1 MSDERGAPNPDSV
14 SFQNLWPGLFLS
26 RSAAV
31 YPDKAAVVY
40 GDRSYSYA
48 EFDERVQQLAG
59 AFVNA
64 GINAGDRVAYLVPNI
79 PQLLEGHYAPMRIGA
94 VLVAI
99 NTRLSSREVGFILRH
114 SGAKALVFDSEY
126 AEVVKTALTEAPDGL
141 FDETS
146 EDSNNLDLL
155 IEIVDTESTSEKP
168 PVSGLNGAIEY
179 EEFLSSS
186 KNIDLPD
193 LQRSELDTVAIDYTS
208 GTTGEPKGV
217 EYTGRG
223 AYLNTLSMVIDAG
236 LNSTSG
242 YLWTLPMFH
251 CNGWCYTW
259 AVTAAGGTHICL
271 RRVTAN
277 AVFSEVSEHAVTH
290 MCAAPSVLSLLEVS
304 DEAEPGVMS
313 GVKIFT
319 GGAPPSP
326 RILRSMKSLGA
337 ELHHLYGL
345 TETYGPSTI
354 GAEQP
359 GWSEL
364 SIDEEA
370 FKKSRQGVATTT
382 MHVGVRV
389 VDDQMNDVPWDASTI
404 GEVVTRGNTVMTGY
418 YRDEAASDEAFAGGW
433 FHTGDLAVMHSD
445 GYMELKDRKKDV
457 IISGGENISSVEVEK
472 VLMEHPAVLET
483 CVVGVPDEK
492 WGESS
497 KAFISLRTGVSAD
510 ETEIIAFCRDRMAH
524 FKVPRSIEF
533 GDLPKTATGK
543 IQKYLLWERE
553 WAGHARRIG

>member
-1 MSDERGAPNPDSV
+1 MSIECGKHNPDSV
-14 SFQNLWPGLFLS
+14 SFQNLWPGLFLN
-26 RSAAV
+26 RSAVV
-31 YPDKAAVVY
+31 YPNKDAVVY
-40 GDRSYSYA
+40 GELSYSYA
-48 EFDERVQQLAG
+48 EFDERVRHLVG
-59 AFVNA
+59 ALVNA

-79 PQLLEGHYAPMRIGA
+79 PQLLEGHYGPMRMGA

-126 AEVVKTALTEAPDGL
+126 AETVEAALGEASGKS
-141 FDETS
+141 S
-146 EDSNNLDLL
+146 EDASNLDLL
-155 IEIVDTESTSEKP
+155 VEVVDTDSTTLP
-168 PVSGLNGAIEY
+168 TPASGLNGAIEY
-179 EEFLSSS
+179 EKFLSSGKS
-186 KNIDLPD
+186 IDIPELN
-193 LQRSELDTVAIDYTS
+193 RSELDTIAIDYTS

-223 AYLNTLSMVIDAG
+223 AYLNVLSMVVDAG
-236 LNSTSG
+236 LNSTSR

-277 AVFSEVSEHAVTH
+277 AVFSEVSAHSITH
-290 MCAAPSVLSLLEVS
+290 MCAAPTVLSLLEVS
-304 DEAEPGVMS
+304 DEAEPDVMA

-319 GGAPPSP
+319 AGSPPSP
-326 RILRSMKSLGA
+326 RIFRSMKALGA
-337 ELHHLYGL
+337 ELHQFYGL

-364 SIDEEA
+364 SIDDEA

-389 VDDQMNDVPWDASTI
+389 VDEQMNDVPWDASTI
-404 GEVVTRGNTVMTGY
+404 GEVVTRGNTVMVGY
-418 YRDEAASDEAFAGGW
+418 FRDTQASEEAFTGGW
-433 FHTGDLAVMHSD
+433 FHTGDMAVMHSD

-457 IISGGENISSVEVEK
+457 IISGGENISSIEVEK
-472 VLMEHPAVLET
+472 ILMEHPAVVET
-483 CVVGVPDEK
+483 CVVGVPDEQ
-492 WGESS
+492 WGESP
-497 KAFISLRTGVSAD
+497 KAFVSLREGVSAD
-510 ETEIIAFCRDRMAH
+510 ATEIIAFCRDRMAH

-543 IQKYLLWERE
+543 IQKYLLRDRE
-553 WAGHARRIG
+553 WAGHERRIG

>member
-1 MSDERGAPNPDSV
+1 M
-14 SFQNLWPGLFLS
+14 
-26 RSAAV
+26 

-40 GDRSYSYA
+40 GGLSSSYA

-59 AFVNA
+59 ALVNA

-79 PQLLEGHYAPMRIGA
+79 PQLLEGHYGPMRMGA

-126 AEVVKTALTEAPDGL
+126 AETVEAALSDKSRNS
-141 FDETS
+141 S
-146 EDSNNLDLL
+146 ERRNNLDLL
-155 IEIVDTESTSEKP
+155 IEVVDTASPSETFAAT
-168 PVSGLNGAIEY
+168 GLHGAIEY
-179 EEFLSSS
+179 EQFLSSG
-186 KNIDLPD
+186 NNVELPKQ
-193 LQRSELDTVAIDYTS
+193 QRSELDTIAIDYTS

-223 AYLNTLSMVIDAG
+223 AYLNSLSMVVDAG
-236 LNSTSG
+236 LSSTSG

-259 AVTAAGGTHICL
+259 AVTASGGTHICL
-271 RRVTAN
+271 RRVNAD
-277 AVFSEVSEHAVTH
+277 AVFSEVSENSVTH

-304 DEAEPGVMS
+304 DEAEPGVMD

-337 ELHHLYGL
+337 DLHHLYGL

-364 SIDEEA
+364 SIDDEA
-370 FKKSRQGVATTT
+370 FKKSRQGVATTAL
-382 MHVGVRV
+382 HAGVRV
-389 VDDQMNDVPWDASTI
+389 VDEQMNDVPWNASTI
-404 GEVVTRGNTVMTGY
+404 GEVVTRGNTVMAGY
-418 YRDEAASDEAFAGGW
+418 FQDAKASEEAFAGGW
-433 FHTGDLAVMHSD
+433 FHTGDLAVMHPD

-457 IISGGENISSVEVEK
+457 IISGGENISSVEVELI
-472 VLMEHPAVLET
+472 LMEHPAVFET
-483 CVVGVPDEK
+483 CVVGVPDER
-492 WGESS
+492 WGESP
-497 KAFISLRTGVSAD
+497 KAFVSLREGSSAD
-510 ETEIIAFCRDRMAH
+510 ASEIISFCRGRMAH

-543 IQKYLLWERE
+543 IQKYLLRERE
-553 WAGHARRIG
+553 WAGHDRRIG

>member
-1 MSDERGAPNPDSV
+1 MSDERGAHNPDSV

-40 GDRSYSYA
+40 GGRSYSYA

-59 AFVNA
+59 ALVNA
-64 GINAGDRVAYLVPNI
+64 GINTGDRVAYLVPNI
-79 PQLLEGHYAPMRIGA
+79 PQLLEGHYGPMRMGA

-126 AEVVKTALTEAPDGL
+126 ADVVKAALAEAPDGP
-141 FDETS
+141 FADTS

-155 IEIVDTESTSEKP
+155 IEIVDTESTSETTP
-168 PVSGLNGAIEY
+168 TSGLNGAIEY
-179 EEFLSSS
+179 EEFLSSG
-186 KNIDLPD
+186 KNIDLPE
-193 LQRSELDTVAIDYTS
+193 LRRSELDTVAIDYTS

-223 AYLNTLSMVIDAG
+223 AYLNALSMVIDAG

-259 AVTAAGGTHICL
+259 AITAAGGTHICL
-271 RRVTAN
+271 RKVTAN
-277 AVFSEVSEHAVTH
+277 SVFSEVSEHAVTH
-290 MCAAPSVLSLLEVS
+290 MCAAPSVLSLLEIA

-364 SIDEEA
+364 SIDDEA

-389 VDDQMNDVPWDASTI
+389 VDVQMNDVPWDASTI
-404 GEVVTRGNTVMTGY
+404 GEVVTRGNTVMAGY
-418 YRDEAASDEAFAGGW
+418 YLDEAASEEAFAGGW

-483 CVVGVPDEK
+483 CVVGVPDPK
-492 WGESS
+492 WGESP
-497 KAFISLRTGVSAD
+497 KAFVSLRNGVSAD

-533 GDLPKTATGK
+533 GELPKTATGK
-543 IQKYLLWERE
+543 IQKYLLRERE
-553 WAGHARRIG
+553 WAGHDRRIG